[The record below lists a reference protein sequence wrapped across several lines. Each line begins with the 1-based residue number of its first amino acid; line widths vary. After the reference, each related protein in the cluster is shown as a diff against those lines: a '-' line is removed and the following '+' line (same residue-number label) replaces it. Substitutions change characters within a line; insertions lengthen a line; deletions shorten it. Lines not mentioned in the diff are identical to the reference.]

1 MSLNSSEVISLREVC
16 GSTPAEGAQ
25 PAEGTL
31 PRKATKPLAPQALKA
46 KRSKSTF
53 LDKAHLIG
61 LQEVLQV
68 FDLVGELAAT
78 VRIANHDTLMREVLQ
93 LYTRMDI

>member
-46 KRSKSTF
+46 KRSKSAF
-53 LDKAHLIG
+53 LDETHLVG
-61 LQEVLQV
+61 LKEVLQV
-68 FDLVGELAAT
+68 FHLAGELMTT
-78 VRIANHDTLMREVLQ
+78 VRIANHDTMMSEILQ

>member
-31 PRKATKPLAPQALKA
+31 LRKATKPLAPQALKA
-46 KRSKSTF
+46 KRNRKYKKNQKKRRFYIFLNACSKIK
-53 LDKAHLIG
+53 LYLC
-61 LQEVLQV
+61 
-68 FDLVGELAAT
+68 GENAFSAQKT
-78 VRIANHDTLMREVLQ
+78 EKDMNKKGK
-93 LYTRMDI
+93 LYTS

>member
-31 PRKATKPLAPQALKA
+31 PRKATKPLAPQALKH
-46 KRSKSTF
+46 KIQEKSEKTKILYIFERVFENKDVSLRRKCILGSK
-53 LDKAHLIG
+53 
-61 LQEVLQV
+61 
-68 FDLVGELAAT
+68 
-78 VRIANHDTLMREVLQ
+78 NREG
-93 LYTRMDI
+93 YE